1 MRLTI
6 CLLYTAVLASFG
18 CLSSTEPAGEL
29 VLTMQNLASVY
40 YGVTF
45 ETEENGV
52 VTNQEMRGATIEL
65 LLASEGST
73 NGRLFIPADT
83 AGGTDTDVS
92 LQGNWTLAGNVVTL
106 SQTNDSFLKGM
117 SLVFEQTHLTGE
129 TVWNGVT
136 YRVVLAL

>member
-1 MRLTI
+1 MRLTV

-18 CLSSTEPAGEL
+18 CVSSTGPVGEL
-29 VLTMQNLASVY
+29 VLTMQNIAGVY

-52 VTNQEMRGATIEL
+52 ITDQEKRGATIEL
-65 LLASEGST
+65 LLASEGSS

-83 AGGTDTDVS
+83 AGGADVDVS
-92 LQGNWTLAGNVVTL
+92 LQGSWTLAGNVVTL
-106 SQTNDSFLKGM
+106 SQTNDSFLKDIT
-117 SLVFEQTHLTGE
+117 LVFEQTHLTGE
-129 TVWNGVT
+129 TVHEGVT